1 MVNVL
6 QTFVVYHGCGNGYL
20 DGTRKIVPKNRK
32 CIAPTYY
39 PFWKKPIDVI
49 NRVETRAHLKSK
61 TKVTRNYIKR
71 YMRYVDVF
79 SRNSFTSDDFSDDS
93 LTSDDESLANNASN
107 TEQNLYSDDETETT
121 TGETQTMKQK
131 QLLEKTS
138 SLMKI
143 LIPHKLIQYLTH
155 KIQTIKM
162 KQITKVYLLPCSY
175 NI

>member
-39 PFWKKPIDVI
+39 PFWKNPIDVI
-49 NRVETRAHLKSK
+49 NRVETRAQIKSK

-107 TEQNLYSDDETETT
+107 TEQNLYSDDETEATV
-121 TGETQTMKQK
+121 EVN
-131 QLLEKTS
+131 
-138 SLMKI
+138 
-143 LIPHKLIQYLTH
+143 LITH
-155 KIQTIKM
+155 H
-162 KQITKVYLLPCSY
+162 
-175 NI
+175 